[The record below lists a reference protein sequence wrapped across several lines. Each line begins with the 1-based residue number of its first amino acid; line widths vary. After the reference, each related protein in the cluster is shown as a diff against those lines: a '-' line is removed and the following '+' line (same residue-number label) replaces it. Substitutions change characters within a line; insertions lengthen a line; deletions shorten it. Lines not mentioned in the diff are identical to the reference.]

1 MGNTYYNSVRQV
13 ALLQQD
19 IVSIALI
26 WGYVIQDI
34 EDNLLKI

>member
-1 MGNTYYNSVRQV
+1 MGNTYYNSVRQ
-13 ALLQQD
+13 ATLLQQD
-19 IVSIALI
+19 IVSMALI